1 MKVTQ
6 FLKLCALSTPGA
18 CSEEMDDSTLD
29 IYGGPTKVVVEVD
42 DDKGEKEVMYMT
54 RSSRRQ
60 MKFCY
65 DVVSDLM
72 FNAVAMC

>member
-29 IYGGPTKVVVEVD
+29 IYGGPTKMVVEVD

-54 RSSRRQ
+54 RSSRQQ
-60 MKFCY
+60 MKLQSKHNLF
-65 DVVSDLM
+65 LH
-72 FNAVAMC
+72 